1 MQLQA
6 FVSAVKN
13 DQWFSFDEVMSVMLA
28 HYTYQPTEFTNG
40 LGADCL
46 HNAAGSNEGS
56 CKIFAFA
63 LINGLSKEQTL
74 NLFGAYYRH
83 DVLENPEREDH
94 PNIRRFIRDGLA
106 GLCFKG
112 TALRLKV

>member
-1 MQLQA
+1 
-6 FVSAVKN
+6 
-13 DQWFSFDEVMSVMLA
+13 
-28 HYTYQPTEFTNG
+28 
-40 LGADCL
+40 
-46 HNAAGSNEGS
+46 
-56 CKIFAFA
+56 
-63 LINGLSKEQTL
+63 KEQTL

>member
-1 MQLQA
+1 MPLQE
-6 FVSAVKN
+6 FLSAVKN
-13 DQWFSFDEVMSVMLA
+13 DEWFSFDEVISVILA
-28 HYTYQPTEFTNG
+28 HYDYQPTEFTNG
-40 LGADCL
+40 LGTDCL
-46 HNAAGSNEGS
+46 FNAAGNNEGS

-83 DVLENPEREDH
+83 DVLENPNGEDH
-94 PNIRRFIRDGLA
+94 HNIRRFIRDGLA

-112 TALRLKV
+112 SALHLSV